1 MALLK
6 KREDLTD
13 SNDDNVLFAL
23 GLSNSFGDIV
33 LINGDK
39 EDNIDAKIEEVR
51 QMNLD
56 DETKFKIINEYNNLR
71 NAKSFKEKT
80 KYERNIRAL
89 LRK

>member
-33 LINGDK
+33 LMSGDK

-51 QMNLD
+51 QMDLD

>member
-33 LINGDK
+33 LMNGDK

-51 QMNLD
+51 QMDLD

-71 NAKSFKEKT
+71 NAKSFKDKT

>member
-33 LINGDK
+33 LMNGDK

-51 QMNLD
+51 QMDLD

-71 NAKSFKEKT
+71 NAKSSKEKT

>member
-51 QMNLD
+51 QMDLD

-71 NAKSFKEKT
+71 NAKSFKE
-80 KYERNIRAL
+80 
-89 LRK
+89 

>member
-33 LINGDK
+33 LMNGDK
-39 EDNIDAKIEEVR
+39 EDNIDATIEEVR
-51 QMNLD
+51 QMDLD

>member
-33 LINGDK
+33 LMNGDK

>member
-51 QMNLD
+51 QMDLD

>member
-1 MALLK
+1 MLK

-23 GLSNSFGDIV
+23 GLSNNFGDIV

-51 QMNLD
+51 QMDLD